1 MQVINFSDFR
11 NQLKAN
17 LDHVSQDNETVIVS
31 RPRNENVVVI
41 SLREYNAMQETLH
54 LLGTDKNRERLL
66 TAVERDKAG
75 IQERHEIIEK

>member
-11 NQLKAN
+11 SHLKAN

-54 LLGTDKNRERLL
+54 LLSSDVNRQRLL
-66 TAVERDKAG
+66 EAVERDKAG
-75 IQERHEIIEK
+75 IMETHKIMEE